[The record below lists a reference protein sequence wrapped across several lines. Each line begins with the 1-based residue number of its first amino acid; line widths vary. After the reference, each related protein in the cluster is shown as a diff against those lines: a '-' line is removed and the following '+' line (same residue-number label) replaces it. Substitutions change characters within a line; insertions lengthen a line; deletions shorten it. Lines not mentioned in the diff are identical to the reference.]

1 MPHLIEERSILHLPD
16 HHGEGGEGRGDQIT
30 KPLVVAE
37 HNLGPGKRLKGTV
50 CISQNLLWYCIMTVN
65 FKCSQ
70 IIEP

>member
-50 CISQNLLWYCIMTVN
+50 CISQIFTLVLYYDSE
-65 FKCSQ
+65 CSQ